1 MSEQNPPCWS
11 TILMASFSSS
21 PVNRKWQARGC
32 PRMRYAYQE
41 CRFPVHGME
50 PPTLKFC
57 FLVCRD
63 VNKQP
68 HTPPPPTPAAPTTTF
83 LSTVDGHLQL

>member
-1 MSEQNPPCWS
+1 MAGSRKSRFDSRETRLCSGGHQAGVPEDPPCWS

-41 CRFPVHGME
+41 VSSAWYGTTYIEGPHSCWLSAE
-50 PPTLKFC
+50 ETL
-57 FLVCRD
+57 
-63 VNKQP
+63 N
-68 HTPPPPTPAAPTTTF
+68 
-83 LSTVDGHLQL
+83 SE